1 VEVKSEAIKETGKNI
16 QSLANLLMALSFI
29 NLYLNHKINDIIA
42 IAIGVSSMIL
52 YIIGYILID
61 KGSSNE

>member
-1 VEVKSEAIKETGKNI
+1 MKSEAIKETGKNI

-42 IAIGVSSMIL
+42 IAIGISSLIL

-61 KGSSNE
+61 KGSNNE

>member
-1 VEVKSEAIKETGKNI
+1 MKNEAIKETGKNI
-16 QSLANLLMALSFI
+16 QSLANLLMALSFV

-42 IAIGVSSMIL
+42 IAIGVSSLFL

-61 KGSSNE
+61 KGSDNG

>member
-1 VEVKSEAIKETGKNI
+1 MKNEAIKETGKNI

-29 NLYLNHKINDIIA
+29 NLYLNHKIDDIIA
-42 IAIGVSSMIL
+42 IAIGISSLIL

-61 KGSSNE
+61 KGSNNE

>member
-1 VEVKSEAIKETGKNI
+1 MKSEAVKETGKNI

-42 IAIGVSSMIL
+42 IAIGVSSLIL

-61 KGSSNE
+61 KGSNNE

>member
-1 VEVKSEAIKETGKNI
+1 MKSEAIKETGKNI

-29 NLYLNHKINDIIA
+29 NLYLNHKIDDIIA
-42 IAIGVSSMIL
+42 IAIGISSLIL

-61 KGSSNE
+61 KGSNNE